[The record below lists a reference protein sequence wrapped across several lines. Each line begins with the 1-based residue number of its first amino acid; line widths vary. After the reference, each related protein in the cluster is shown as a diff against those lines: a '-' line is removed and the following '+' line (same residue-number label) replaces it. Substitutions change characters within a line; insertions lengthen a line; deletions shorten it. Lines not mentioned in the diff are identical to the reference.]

1 MTPNDQVRQ
10 LVDRFWQGF
19 LERQPLAGTYVGDER
34 FDDRL
39 PDPSEN
45 GRAAEDTACRGALAE
60 LAAIDRTQL
69 DEPAQ
74 LDADVLEAVCAR
86 SLAAL
91 EHRVDRFEVVN
102 HMHGAGT
109 MIAQI
114 ASVQRADTPER
125 LDRYEARLR
134 AFPAFLDAS
143 AEVAREAVAT
153 GVVTSTIVAERA
165 LAQLDRILALSPEDS
180 PAMLPLGPDAD
191 PGTRERF
198 VSVVRDVVAPAHTRF
213 RDLMRDEYL
222 PAATETIGMTALPGG
237 AGMYAA
243 EILGWTSLPLDPADV
258 HRLGNERFEAIQAER
273 RQIATDLGYAS
284 PLEAITAH
292 NASGANTA
300 ATPDQL
306 VVMAEDQVRRSWET
320 APSFFGTL
328 PKANCTVR
336 RVEEFREADEPFAFY
351 NPPTED
357 GSRPGTYYINTY
369 DLPDRALHHVAS
381 VTYHEANPGHHFQIA
396 LEQEMTDRSDLRR
409 FGGTL
414 AGAAHCEGWGL
425 YAERLADEM
434 GLYLDDWERLGML
447 DNQAHRAARLITDT
461 GIHALGWTREA
472 AIDTLEEAGQTH
484 TDAVIEVDRYIGM
497 PGQALCYMIGMIE
510 IERAREAAAA
520 AANGDFSLRAFH
532 DRVLATGELPL
543 PSFRRVFGTD

>member
-1 MTPNDQVRQ
+1 VTPNDQVRQ
-10 LVDRFWQGF
+10 LVDRFWDGF

-34 FDDRL
+34 YDDRL
-39 PDPSEN
+39 PDPSEA
-45 GRAAEDTACRGALAE
+45 GRAAEEAACRAALDE
-60 LAAIDRTQL
+60 LATIDRADLEVASQL
-69 DEPAQ
+69 DV
-74 LDADVLEAVCAR
+74 DVLEAICAR

-91 EHRVDRFEVVN
+91 EQRVDRFEVVN

-109 MIAQI
+109 MIAVV

-134 AFPAFLDAS
+134 AFPAFLEAS
-143 AEVAREAVAT
+143 ADVAREAIAT
-153 GVVTSTIVAERA
+153 GVVTPRIVVERA
-165 LAQLDRILALSPEDS
+165 RAQLDRILALAPEDS
-180 PAMLPLGPDAD
+180 PAMLPLGAD
-191 PGTRERF
+191 VDPEVRDRF
-198 VSVVRDVVAPAHTRF
+198 AGVVRDVVAPAHARF
-213 RDLMRDEYL
+213 RDLLRDEYL
-222 PAATETIGMTALPGG
+222 PASTETIGMTALPGG
-237 AGMYAA
+237 EGMYAA
-243 EILGWTSLPLDPADV
+243 EILGWTSLPLDPRQV
-258 HRLGNERFEAIQAER
+258 HDLGNERFASIQDER
-273 RQIATDLGYAS
+273 REIAASLGYAD
-284 PLEAITAH
+284 PVEAIAAH

-300 ATPDQL
+300 TSPEQL

-328 PKANCTVR
+328 PKANCAVR

-357 GSRPGTYYINTY
+357 GSRPGTYYINAY

-434 GLYLDDWERLGML
+434 GLYLDAWERLGML

-461 GIHALGWTREA
+461 GIHALGWSREA
-472 AIDTLEEAGQTH
+472 AIATLEEAGQTH
-484 TDAVIEVDRYIGM
+484 TDAVIEVDRYIAM

-510 IERAREAAAA
+510 IEKAREAAAA
-520 AANGDFSLRAFH
+520 RANGGFSLRAFH
-532 DRVLATGELPL
+532 DEVLATGELPL
-543 PSFRRVFGTD
+543 PSFRRVFGTA